1 LSMAVQFDP
10 ETFDALPW
18 EMRHRLLRSFKCGR
32 TDSYR
37 LRDWLLRHA
46 VMDDVVH
53 VRRRAAVALADWIGA
68 ARFVN
73 EVVAPIVEEADAG
86 AATQAIELLLLIGR
100 HPDEAKMHCLTWI
113 KHASPE
119 VRVAAARVLG
129 KWHTHTGSTFNAL
142 VKATKDDEWKVRL
155 AAWVAL
161 RGTLE
166 RETEALD
173 ELLKV
178 ALHDARV
185 DIRGWAVRAVYRLQ
199 GRMRRGF
206 LDIIASLVDDENAE
220 VRRAAMDVLLNSP
233 RERTIQQEFDRIE
246 QMQNRFGM
254 DISNMPHERS
264 YALLK
269 SVIDENT
276 DRVTVYEDHIRVL
289 GDSGAEW
296 IVDKDGCSVV
306 CDDWPRLICITPSG
320 KLPEGD
326 QLVAYVL
333 TMLNDLTAAERITQI
348 AGGLAM
354 SKDGH
359 AK

>member
-1 LSMAVQFDP
+1 
-10 ETFDALPW
+10 
-18 EMRHRLLRSFKCGR
+18 
-32 TDSYR
+32 
-37 LRDWLLRHA
+37 
-46 VMDDVVH
+46 
-53 VRRRAAVALADWIGA
+53 
-68 ARFVN
+68 
-73 EVVAPIVEEADAG
+73 
-86 AATQAIELLLLIGR
+86 
-100 HPDEAKMHCLTWI
+100 
-113 KHASPE
+113 
-119 VRVAAARVLG
+119 
-129 KWHTHTGSTFNAL
+129 
-142 VKATKDDEWKVRL
+142 
-155 AAWVAL
+155 
-161 RGTLE
+161 
-166 RETEALD
+166 
-173 ELLKV
+173 
-178 ALHDARV
+178 
-185 DIRGWAVRAVYRLQ
+185 
-199 GRMRRGF
+199 
-206 LDIIASLVDDENAE
+206 
-220 VRRAAMDVLLNSP
+220 MDVLLNSP